1 MEDFVECSTIAYALV
16 GLETGCGDSIITGKD
31 EILGMGK
38 VSFLSTEMI
47 NRLNNKH
54 VYFLFQVSRSS
65 V

>member
-1 MEDFVECSTIAYALV
+1 MLNALPLLMHWLAWKL
-16 GLETGCGDSIITGKD
+16 GAGDSIITGKD

-38 VSFLSTEMI
+38 VSFLSVEMI

-54 VYFLFQVSRSS
+54 VYFLFQVSRSP